1 MAHQASH
8 VTLADVAR
16 AAGVSEQT
24 VSRTVHNS
32 PAVRPETKERVRKA
46 MRELG
51 YRPNF
56 AGQSLRRGRYH
67 ALGIAMFNIT
77 STGNLDRLDGFT
89 TAADESGYAIT
100 LIKMPDQDESTL
112 AEAAERMLTLPVDG
126 MIFNLNHMVSDF
138 YTFEPPQG
146 LGTVIITMME
156 HPICSTVD
164 CDQHRG
170 SEEVVSYFLERGHKT
185 VHHIA
190 GPLRSLSAQQREEG
204 WRRALAARGIEPP
217 QVLRG
222 DWTPASGYEAGVR
235 LAQDP
240 QVTAVYA
247 SNDAM
252 AYGCICALRDAGRRV
267 PDDVSIIGVDNNLDT
282 LVPNVP
288 LTSLSFDNRRVGLW
302 AVNKL
307 VGERAADTREHVL
320 LPGTLIE
327 RDSVRALG

>member
-1 MAHQASH
+1 
-8 VTLADVAR
+8 
-16 AAGVSEQT
+16 
-24 VSRTVHNS
+24 
-32 PAVRPETKERVRKA
+32 

-56 AGQSLRRGRYH
+56 AGQSLRGGRCH

-77 STGNLDRLDGFT
+77 STGNLARLDGFT

-126 MIFNLNHMVSDF
+126 MIFSLNHMVSDF
-138 YTFEPPQG
+138 YTF
-146 LGTVIITMME
+146 
-156 HPICSTVD
+156 
-164 CDQHRG
+164 
-170 SEEVVSYFLERGHKT
+170 
-185 VHHIA
+185 
-190 GPLRSLSAQQREEG
+190 
-204 WRRALAARGIEPP
+204 EPP

-222 DWTPASGYEAGVR
+222 DWTPASGYEAGAR

-240 QVTAVYA
+240 HVTAVYA

-302 AVNKL
+302 AVNRL
-307 VGERAADTREHVL
+307 VGEHAAGTREHVL
-320 LPGTLIE
+320 LPGTLVE